1 MDKKVIVFTDGS
13 YVRKTNK
20 CGYGVLFPNND
31 FNNISRKF
39 THEPL
44 TNQRAEL
51 YALYKAILT
60 VNKNNSQ
67 LPIKIY
73 SDSEYS
79 IKSLTIWIKDW
90 KKKNWK
96 SSTGKDVMNQDIIK
110 KIDELIAK
118 HIGLIEFQHVRAHTG
133 KQDYE
138 SINNEKVDILAKDG
152 ANKI

>member
-51 YALYKAILT
+51 YAIYKAILT

-79 IKSLTIWIKDW
+79 IKSLTIW
-90 KKKNWK
+90 
-96 SSTGKDVMNQDIIK
+96 S
-110 KIDELIAK
+110 
-118 HIGLIEFQHVRAHTG
+118 
-133 KQDYE
+133 
-138 SINNEKVDILAKDG
+138 
-152 ANKI
+152 